1 MKYSKATNY
10 ALHTM
15 LYLVIA
21 PEGEAVGVQMLAQVQ
36 KISPTYLSKVLSK
49 LVKAGLIESSTG
61 VNGGYKLLEPK
72 EKISFLEVIEAIEGK
87 GSLFNCG
94 VKHTT
99 SNCLIQQTMGEAE
112 GMMEQYLGQKKLV
125 ELVPQFEESKLAL
138 IKNTV
143 SR

>member
-1 MKYSKATNY
+1 LKYSKATNY

-21 PEGEAVGVQMLAQVQ
+21 PEGEAVGVQTLAQSQ

-49 LVKAGLIESSTG
+49 LVKAGLVESSTG

-72 EKISFLEVIEAIEGK
+72 EKITFLEVIEAIEGK

-94 VKHTT
+94 VAHTGP
-99 SNCLIQQTMGEAE
+99 NCLIQQTMSEAE
-112 GMMEQYLGQKKLV
+112 ETMEQYLGQKKLI
-125 ELVPQFEESKLAL
+125 ELLPQFEETKLAL
-138 IKNTV
+138 IKDKFN
-143 SR
+143 